1 MVDNAKNET
10 FILISPKKF
19 VICVN
24 SGLDKKIYER
34 KFLVKENF
42 NKIDFKK
49 LEYFLDENIFKIEK
63 KLKDFI
69 KRTSIILDMDIFF
82 QIEIGMKKK
91 NYDSTIDLKNFSR
104 VLYEARDYC
113 KKTIQSRKVI
123 HILNKKYKF
132 DDKSFLSLP
141 TNIKCKDFS
150 LDIEFICISENII
163 NNLEKIF
170 KKYQISV
177 SHIVSGNYV
186 KSFLR
191 NKHDDIFLMAK
202 DIINGH
208 NPNEVILMNKTPRFR
223 GFFEKF
229 FNFFS

>member
-1 MVDNAKNET
+1 MVDNVKNET

-91 NYDSTIDLKNFSR
+91 KL
-104 VLYEARDYC
+104 
-113 KKTIQSRKVI
+113 
-123 HILNKKYKF
+123 
-132 DDKSFLSLP
+132 
-141 TNIKCKDFS
+141 
-150 LDIEFICISENII
+150 
-163 NNLEKIF
+163 
-170 KKYQISV
+170 
-177 SHIVSGNYV
+177 
-186 KSFLR
+186 
-191 NKHDDIFLMAK
+191 
-202 DIINGH
+202 
-208 NPNEVILMNKTPRFR
+208 
-223 GFFEKF
+223 
-229 FNFFS
+229 